1 MKVKEEREKVGLKLN
16 MHKTKMMA
24 SGSISS
30 WQIDGK
36 TIKIVKYFVF
46 LAPKSQQI
54 VTAALKVKDSCSL
67 EESYDQPRWHIK
79 KQRHYVAS
87 KGL

>member
-46 LAPKSQQI
+46 LAPKSRQI